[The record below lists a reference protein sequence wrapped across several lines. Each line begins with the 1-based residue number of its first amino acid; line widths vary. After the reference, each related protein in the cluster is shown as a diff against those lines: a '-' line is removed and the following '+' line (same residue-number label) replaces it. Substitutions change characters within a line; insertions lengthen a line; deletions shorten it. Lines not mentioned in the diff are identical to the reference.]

1 MKYLEGKTRKEIA
14 EIEGVSENV
23 IKESLEDAK
32 KTNLFKQYVD
42 RIMIGGKDEWKN

>member
-32 KTNLFKQYVD
+32 KK
-42 RIMIGGKDEWKN
+42 IKKIIWKMEEGEYDV